1 MSLDKNEVMNG
12 IYNAGLITLGAVVT
26 SMASK
31 KLVKEDLGVS
41 SSARSILRLVV
52 AVGGGSLLVKLLQKK
67 DYVPSEP
74 FKKPSS

>member
-1 MSLDKNEVMNG
+1 MSLEKTEVLNG
-12 IYNAGLITLGAVVT
+12 IYNAGLITLGAVAT

-41 SSARSILRLVV
+41 SSARSILRMAV

-67 DYVPSEP
+67 DYVPAEP
-74 FKKPSS
+74 FKKGS

>member
-12 IYNAGLITLGAVVT
+12 IYNAGLVTLGAVAT

-41 SSARSILRLVV
+41 SSARSILILIV
-52 AVGGGSLLVKLLQKK
+52 AVGGGSLLVKFLQKK
-67 DYVPSEP
+67 GYVPSEP
-74 FKKPSS
+74 FKKSS